1 MRTEADQH
9 DANDGFQRS
18 RQMFRN
24 RVTKKDRCAGENEQ
38 CDGVTQPPGQ
48 PVLDD
53 VSDAGSPGRNA
64 GHCCNVI
71 GLKGVLHSDKKA
83 EA

>member
-24 RVTKKDRCAGENEQ
+24 RVTKKDRCAGEE
-38 CDGVTQPPGQ
+38 DGAAHHFFGSLASMNLTT
-48 PVLDD
+48 L
-53 VSDAGSPGRNA
+53 SRYSAGM
-64 GHCCNVI
+64 
-71 GLKGVLHSDKKA
+71 
-83 EA
+83 